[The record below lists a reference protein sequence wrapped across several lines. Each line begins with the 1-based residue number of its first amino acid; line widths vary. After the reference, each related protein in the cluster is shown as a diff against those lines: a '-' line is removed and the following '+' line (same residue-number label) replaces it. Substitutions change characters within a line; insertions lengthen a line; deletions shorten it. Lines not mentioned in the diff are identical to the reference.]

1 MGPVEDSTRP
11 AEDQEHGRRKRSTRR
26 PRTRGCLLKG
36 CEQRFHPLDAR
47 QRYCSPQCRRAAR
60 QWSRWKA
67 QQSYRAT
74 AAGKEKRNGQSQRYR
89 ERVRNRQQQVPQEA
103 ARVITKD
110 FFSITVATGPAAMKD
125 SRTSRDRRSGA
136 SVHAH
141 VGAPWSASG
150 NGSSAGGGRARAVDI
165 NASSRAE
172 DNPDILT
179 PESGPA

>member
-1 MGPVEDSTRP
+1 VGPIEDSTRP
-11 AEDQEHGRRKRSTRR
+11 AEEQEHCRRKRSTRR
-26 PRTRGCLLKG
+26 PRARGCLLKG

-89 ERVRNRQQQVPQEA
+89 ERVRNRQPQAPQEA

-110 FFSITVATGPAAMKD
+110 FFRSLLRPA
-125 SRTSRDRRSGA
+125 R
-136 SVHAH
+136 
-141 VGAPWSASG
+141 
-150 NGSSAGGGRARAVDI
+150 
-165 NASSRAE
+165 
-172 DNPDILT
+172 LL
-179 PESGPA
+179 